1 MAETAWNAR
10 RGGDR
15 VEARWIPTR
24 ASGSAFGGM
33 DVGLDSFGTSGARQ
47 PYLPMRV
54 ESYAER
60 RLSCGSALLV
70 YSFRSHG
77 LGARSWAVPDGCV
90 DLSFGFGPD
99 DVLVTVGGTVLG
111 AKSWDF
117 FGEREWVGCRF
128 RPGEALLPKGLA
140 PCDVVNTDL
149 VLDCSDYGEG
159 LVEELAALSDQQSR
173 MDVLAR
179 ALGSEPQD
187 GSRAAQIGSD
197 GVSRRLTS
205 LVKAGS
211 KSVRELERFARRRI
225 LESGGTVT
233 VSTLADEAGVSA
245 RYLRN
250 AFSQVH
256 GISPKQFSRF
266 VRFQHAMELI
276 AQSEDSTQ
284 AQSLALACG
293 YSDQSHLVHEFNEFA
308 GMTPGRFRAL
318 VCGV

>member
-1 MAETAWNAR
+1 MAETAWNGR

-15 VEARWIPTR
+15 VEARWIP
-24 ASGSAFGGM
+24 ASGSESTHGAAEAA
-33 DVGLDSFGTSGARQ
+33 LDSFGARGAHQ

-54 ESYAER
+54 ESYVER
-60 RLSCGSALLV
+60 RLGRGSALLV

-90 DLSFGFGPD
+90 DLSFGFGTS
-99 DVLVTVGGTVLG
+99 DVVVTVGGTVLG

-140 PCDVVNTDL
+140 PSDVVNTDL
-149 VLDCSDYGEG
+149 VLDRADYGEG
-159 LVEELAALSDQQSR
+159 LVEELASSGDQQSR
-173 MDVLAR
+173 MDILAR
-179 ALGSEPQD
+179 TLESDPCEGANGCQN
-187 GSRAAQIGSD
+187 GFD
-197 GVSRRLTS
+197 GVPTRSAS

-211 KSVRELERFARRRI
+211 RSIREVERFARRRI
-225 LESGGTVT
+225 LESGGTVS

-276 AQSEDSTQ
+276 AQSESSTQ

-318 VCGV
+318 VCGA